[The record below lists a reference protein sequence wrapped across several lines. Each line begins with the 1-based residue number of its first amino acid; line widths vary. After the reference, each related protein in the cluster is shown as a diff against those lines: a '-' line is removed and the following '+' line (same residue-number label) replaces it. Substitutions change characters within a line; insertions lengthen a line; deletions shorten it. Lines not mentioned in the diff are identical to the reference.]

1 MKRWSIRK
9 KIYALGIL
17 LVLSGSILIAGYLF
31 STQQSLKIQTEA
43 KNAADLSVGTQTLS
57 FLYEQS
63 ASAVLKYIANPNQ
76 TLWDEKLDA
85 NKASEELTAQLI
97 AKATD
102 SDTLNMLTNLQK
114 ISKET
119 LQPIDDKIQ
128 LMLTSSDRDT
138 VFEYYNQ
145 EYAFI
150 YEKLRQDLKLEREK
164 ADALVAKNFD
174 YQEKIFKRNAL
185 LVTSALVI
193 GISLLLLTLLQG
205 VRSLSNSLD
214 EVTTNLTDASSKT
227 TIVSHG
233 LLTASQQLSANVSI
247 GADSFEEIV
256 AALEQVASMVRM
268 NADHAKQAAALS
280 QSSYQSAENGELEI
294 KNLIISINELS
305 KSSLEIQ
312 EITSVIDDI
321 AFQTNLLALNAA
333 VEAARAGE
341 MGAGFAVVADAV
353 RSLAQRSATAA
364 NDITK
369 LIKHSVVKT
378 QKDAKAANESGLILK
393 EIVESVKK
401 VAALND
407 EIASASADQSS
418 GLSQIS
424 IAMNQ
429 LDETTQTNAA
439 SASQS
444 AKSSEEMSEQAAVL
458 QEMVLALKVI
468 IEGNTALQVLNST
481 LPSDDQDDSNISGST
496 AA

>member
-1 MKRWSIRK
+1 MKKWSIRK
-9 KIYALGIL
+9 KIYALGTL
-17 LVLSGSILIAGYLF
+17 LVLSGTVLIAGYLF

-43 KNAADLSVGTQTLS
+43 RNAAIISVGTQTLS

-76 TLWDEKLDA
+76 TIWDEKVDT

-97 AKATD
+97 LKATD
-102 SDTLNMLTNLQK
+102 VETLSMLSNLQK
-114 ISKET
+114 TSKET
-119 LQPIDDKIQ
+119 LQPIDEKIRN
-128 LMLTSSDRDT
+128 LINTSDRDT

-145 EYAFI
+145 EYAFV
-150 YEKLRQDLKLEREK
+150 YEKIRADLKKEREK

-174 YQEKIFKRNAL
+174 YQEKIFKRDAL
-185 LVTSALVI
+185 LVTSGLVI
-193 GISLLLLTLLQG
+193 GIALLLLTLLQG
-205 VRSLSNSLD
+205 VRSLSYSLHD
-214 EVTTNLTDASSKT
+214 VTTNLTDASSKT
-227 TIVSHG
+227 AIVSHG
-233 LLTASQQLSANVSI
+233 LLKASQQLSANVSI

-268 NADHAKQAAALS
+268 NADNAKQAAALS
-280 QSSYQSAENGELEI
+280 QSSYTSAENGEIEI

-369 LIKHSVVKT
+369 LIKQSVIKT
-378 QKDAKAANESGLILK
+378 QKDAKAANESGVILK

-429 LDETTQTNAA
+429 LDETTQTNAS

-458 QEMVLALKVI
+458 QEMVQALKVI
-468 IEGNTALQVLNST
+468 IEGNNTLQDSDST
-481 LPSDDQDDSNISGST
+481 SLPDDSNNSDSE

>member
-9 KIYALGIL
+9 KIYSLGIF
-17 LVLSGSILIAGYLF
+17 LVLGGSILIAGYLY
-31 STQQSLKIQTEA
+31 STQASLRIQAESQ
-43 KNAADLSVGTQTLS
+43 KAAELSRGFLTLS
-57 FLYEQS
+57 LLFEQS
-63 ASAVLKYIANPNQ
+63 AGTVLKYIADPNQ
-76 TLWDEKLDA
+76 SLWDEKIEA
-85 NKASEELTAQLI
+85 NKTADELAVNLVKLT
-97 AKATD
+97 TD
-102 SDTLNMLTNLQK
+102 QDTLTILEDLQRTQKNSLQIIDEK
-114 ISKET
+114 IREKLLSTE
-119 LQPIDDKIQ
+119 
-128 LMLTSSDRDT
+128 RDI

-150 YEKLRQDLKLEREK
+150 YEKLRIDLKNAREK
-164 ADALVAKNFD
+164 ADLVVAENFK
-174 YQEKIFKRNAL
+174 YQEKIFKRDTL
-185 LVTSALVI
+185 LVTG
-193 GISLLLLTLLQG
+193 GIVTVLFLLLLTLIQG
-205 VRSLSNSLD
+205 VRSLTNSLN
-214 EVTTNLTDASSKT
+214 EVTTNLTEASSKT
-227 TIVSHG
+227 AVVSHG
-233 LLTASQQLSANVSI
+233 LLTSSQQLSANVST

-268 NADHAKQAAALS
+268 NADHAKEAASLS
-280 QSSYQSAENGELEI
+280 QNSYKSAEQGEIEI

-305 KSSLEIQ
+305 KSSKEIQ
-312 EITSVIDDI
+312 QITSVIDDI

-364 NDITK
+364 SDITK
-369 LIKHSVVKT
+369 LTKESVIKA
-378 QKDAKAANESGLILK
+378 QKDAKAANESGIILK

-418 GLSQIS
+418 GLGQIS

-439 SASQS
+439 SAGQTAMSSQ
-444 AKSSEEMSEQAAVL
+444 EMSEQAVSL
-458 QEMVLALKVI
+458 QEMVQALKLI
-468 IEGNTALQVLNST
+468 IEGQKSIHEEKAFA
-481 LPSDDQDDSNISGST
+481 DSNSSRSNGSGSE